1 MNTKS
6 PKSRGVT
13 TLCLFFKKIIIITII
28 SFWERG
34 RVESFIECDMI
45 LKIII
50 LKHKVF
56 NHNKKLMGL
65 NGLDTG
71 PLEGSQ
77 NVSQSS
83 KLGDFTINFWKSSKN
98 NGCYFMM

>member
-1 MNTKS
+1 M
-6 PKSRGVT
+6 
-13 TLCLFFKKIIIITII
+13 
-28 SFWERG
+28 
-34 RVESFIECDMI
+34 ESFIECDMI

-83 KLGDFTINFWKSSKN
+83 KLGDFTINF
-98 NGCYFMM
+98 